1 MSVAVICLFIRILL
15 TYLRYKV
22 YIFIIF
28 HVSLQEATGIFSL
41 QVLIPSVLIL
51 FVHGLS
57 NGLGKHIAAGTSNSV
72 YVGND

>member
-1 MSVAVICLFIRILL
+1 MSV
-15 TYLRYKV
+15 YKK
-22 YIFIIF
+22 
-28 HVSLQEATGIFSL
+28 HHLNNEPENKKQSTGIFSM

-51 FVHGLS
+51 FVYGLS